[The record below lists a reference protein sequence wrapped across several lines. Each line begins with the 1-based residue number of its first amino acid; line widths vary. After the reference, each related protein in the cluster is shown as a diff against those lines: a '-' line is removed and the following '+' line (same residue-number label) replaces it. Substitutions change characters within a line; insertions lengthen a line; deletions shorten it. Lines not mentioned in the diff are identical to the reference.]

1 MGQMFLGVHKYKQ
14 AFCGP
19 KGFSRRMLTW
29 GKLPFIVILRTP
41 IKRKKQGDF
50 VYYDEALWLLYIP
63 TVVALKIS

>member
-1 MGQMFLGVHKYKQ
+1 
-14 AFCGP
+14 
-19 KGFSRRMLTW
+19 MLTW